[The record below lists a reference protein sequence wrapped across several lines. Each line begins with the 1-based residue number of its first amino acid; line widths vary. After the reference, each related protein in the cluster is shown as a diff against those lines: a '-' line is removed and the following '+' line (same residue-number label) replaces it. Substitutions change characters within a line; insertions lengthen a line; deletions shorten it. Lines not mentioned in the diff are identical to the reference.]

1 MTTSRKQFF
10 QDLHSAIGQVNV
22 LTDSVDHAKYVTDWF
37 GRYTGKALAVV
48 RPSNTAEVATV
59 VKICAQHQVKVVPQG
74 GNTGLVGGGIPDD
87 SGNQI
92 VISLDR
98 MTQIRTLDAPGKTI
112 TVDAGVIL
120 GNIHQFVRNYSME
133 FPLTLGSQG
142 SCTIGGLLSTNAG
155 GTAVLR
161 YGNARELCLGLEVV
175 TASGEIWQ
183 GLRGLRKDNTGY
195 DLRDLFIGSEG
206 TLGIITGAV
215 IKLVPAPKAKISAL
229 LSLNSPLE
237 AVQFLEFAQN
247 RTGSLLTAFELI
259 SNTCLNL
266 VAKYFSQFPYPFNT
280 PTPYCILLEISDNE
294 SEEHAFKL
302 LNVMLEEALDL
313 NLISDAL
320 IPHSIS
326 QSMRFWDI
334 REHIPL
340 SQVEDGKNIKHDISL
355 PISEI
360 PQFLEQAEQLI
371 LKEYPNSRIIDF
383 GHLGDGN
390 LHYNIAAPVGVD
402 ADLFMK
408 NKNHINELIHGLVNE
423 MQGSISA
430 EHGIGSAKAKEL
442 KLYKSQIELQM
453 MKAIKFALDPT
464 GIFNPGKIL
473 M

>member
-1 MTTSRKQFF
+1 
-10 QDLHSAIGQVNV
+10 
-22 LTDSVDHAKYVTDWF
+22 
-37 GRYTGKALAVV
+37 
-48 RPSNTAEVATV
+48 
-59 VKICAQHQVKVVPQG
+59 
-74 GNTGLVGGGIPDD
+74 
-87 SGNQI
+87 
-92 VISLDR
+92 
-98 MTQIRTLDAPGKTI
+98 
-112 TVDAGVIL
+112 
-120 GNIHQFVRNYSME
+120 
-133 FPLTLGSQG
+133 
-142 SCTIGGLLSTNAG
+142 
-155 GTAVLR
+155 
-161 YGNARELCLGLEVV
+161 
-175 TASGEIWQ
+175 
-183 GLRGLRKDNTGY
+183 
-195 DLRDLFIGSEG
+195 
-206 TLGIITGAV
+206 
-215 IKLVPAPKAKISAL
+215 
-229 LSLNSPLE
+229 
-237 AVQFLEFAQN
+237 
-247 RTGSLLTAFELI
+247 
-259 SNTCLNL
+259 
-266 VAKYFSQFPYPFNT
+266 
-280 PTPYCILLEISDNE
+280 
-294 SEEHAFKL
+294 
-302 LNVMLEEALDL
+302 MLEEALDL